1 LSSPT
6 QINRP
11 FRVKTSLGDD
21 ALLLDSFSG
30 VERVSEPFRFVLR
43 LLSPDPNVDMQ
54 SLLTQPVVLSLQLD
68 DDSERHIHGN
78 ISRMKL
84 LHYGS
89 DGKPKWSP
97 GSGFSR
103 CFPIAA
109 SSRIRAYPI
118 LWKRSLRIAAFR
130 ISNPA

>member
-89 DGKPKWSP
+89 DGMAAYEAEVVPWFWFLSL
-97 GSGFSR
+97 FSD
-103 CFPIAA
+103 C
-109 SSRIRAYPI
+109 RIFQNQSVPDI
-118 LWKRSLRIAAFR
+118 VE
-130 ISNPA
+130 